1 MQVPGFLHGR
11 YREVKAATRCKITQ
25 LQRGASWDELA
36 GELVDTREL
45 PGLLVLDGPNRLL
58 GGEPHFHFFAP
69 ARLLFDAIDD
79 RLPGDTYETLFE
91 SVAATRWGF
100 LTLLGQWGQ
109 SFLWQPGHLEHF
121 LHAALHWWDELD
133 AEGRRYTSGS
143 RSPRT
148 LWELPTNIQ
157 FALARLDVPD
167 HRIDPP
173 LPEGGLAE
181 LVALTRAGLPP
192 SRGQMH

>member
-11 YREVKAATRCKITQ
+11 YREVKAAMRRKITQ
-25 LQRGASWDELA
+25 LKRGATWDELA

-45 PGLLVLDGPNRLL
+45 PGLLVLDGPGPLL

-69 ARLLFDAIDD
+69 ARLLSDAVDD
-79 RLPGDTYETLFE
+79 RLPGDTYKTLFE

-100 LTLLGQWGQ
+100 LTMLGQWGR
-109 SFLWQPGHLEHF
+109 SFVRPPDQMEHF
-121 LHAALHWWDELD
+121 LHTALYWWDELV
-133 AEGRRYTSGS
+133 AEGVRYTCGLDYGHL
-143 RSPRT
+143 
-148 LWELPTNIQ
+148 LWDLPTNLQ
-157 FALARLDVPD
+157 FALARLGAPTE
-167 HRIDPP
+167 RLQQP

-192 SRGQMH
+192 SPGEMH